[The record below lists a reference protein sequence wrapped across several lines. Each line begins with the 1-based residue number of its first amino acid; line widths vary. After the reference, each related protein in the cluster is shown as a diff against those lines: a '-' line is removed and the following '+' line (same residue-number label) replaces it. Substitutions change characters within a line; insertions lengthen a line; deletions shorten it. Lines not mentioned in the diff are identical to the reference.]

1 MTSDNTDND
10 KTQNKKHLLP
20 YGSNRGFLSD
30 NSNIP
35 VCEFM

>member
-20 YGSNRGFLSD
+20 YGSNNFNVNTTFNVPLRT
-30 NSNIP
+30 
-35 VCEFM
+35 

>member
-20 YGSNRGFLSD
+20 YGSKTPYCQD
-30 NSNIP
+30 
-35 VCEFM
+35 